1 MYVLH
6 SFRYICAFI
15 PVTDLWA
22 GEGVGGGTEGGRSTC
37 PRPQQ
42 PSPPPV
48 PTPTAKTRPKYGI
61 ITPHHIVLFAF
72 CWLCVAI
79 YMTCVYLLQKLKPLH
94 WMSPSLPVQT
104 HHPPIRQVARN
115 FIMIL
120 EKKIDFFRHSR
131 LKNFISD
138 MHLNTCVCL
147 TDVLIID
154 SHYKSCVSLCTE
166 NGLEDDSSSVDSF
179 RGAVPQTSLLDTSAN
194 RDKGQLVSAANR
206 NRRPPTKRNIKV
218 IRQIYLPGPL
228 TK

>member
-1 MYVLH
+1 
-6 SFRYICAFI
+6 
-15 PVTDLWA
+15 
-22 GEGVGGGTEGGRSTC
+22 
-37 PRPQQ
+37 
-42 PSPPPV
+42 
-48 PTPTAKTRPKYGI
+48 
-61 ITPHHIVLFAF
+61 
-72 CWLCVAI
+72 
-79 YMTCVYLLQKLKPLH
+79 
-94 WMSPSLPVQT
+94 
-104 HHPPIRQVARN
+104 
-115 FIMIL
+115 MIL

-228 TK
+228 TKQGVSLLVISWRFYICRLVLLILTCLQPGSEGEPVEEEASESGLETWIKHDRSVP

>member
-1 MYVLH
+1 
-6 SFRYICAFI
+6 
-15 PVTDLWA
+15 
-22 GEGVGGGTEGGRSTC
+22 
-37 PRPQQ
+37 
-42 PSPPPV
+42 
-48 PTPTAKTRPKYGI
+48 
-61 ITPHHIVLFAF
+61 
-72 CWLCVAI
+72 
-79 YMTCVYLLQKLKPLH
+79 
-94 WMSPSLPVQT
+94 
-104 HHPPIRQVARN
+104 
-115 FIMIL
+115 MIL

-131 LKNFISD
+131 LKKFISD

-218 IRQIYLPGPL
+218 IRHIYLPGPL

>member
-1 MYVLH
+1 MCIYTCYRSL
-6 SFRYICAFI
+6 SWRRSWGRYRGW
-15 PVTDLWA
+15 PVYL
-22 GEGVGGGTEGGRSTC
+22 ST
-37 PRPQQ
+37 
-42 PSPPPV
+42 SP
-48 PTPTAKTRPKYGI
+48 AA
-61 ITPHHIVLFAF
+61 ITPSRPHPYSQNSSKVRNYNTPSHCSVCSLLA
-72 CWLCVAI
+72 LCSYI

-138 MHLNTCVCL
+138 IHLNTCVCL

-218 IRQIYLPGPL
+218 IRHIYLPGPL